1 MKNSLIITLDG
12 HSACGKSTLAKMLS
26 SKMGYKYIDTGA
38 MYRAVTLYF
47 YENNFIDNEGLLK
60 IKGLDFLDEIKI
72 EFSELDSNGKSF
84 VKLNGKI
91 VESEIRNLTISN
103 LVSEVS
109 KYKSIRKKMVH
120 IQQSY
125 GTHGGL
131 VMDGRDIG
139 TVVFPNADVKFWIT
153 ASAETRAQRRL
164 AEMLDNGVE
173 VELNDVVENITRRDF
188 EDENRKE
195 SPLLKPI
202 SAVEIDNSNLSISQ
216 TLDLAMNHVNS
227 ILNKK
232 P

>member
-26 SKMGYKYIDTGA
+26 LKLGYKYIDTGA

-47 YENNFIDNEGLLK
+47 YENNFIDNNGILK
-60 IKGLDFLDEIKI
+60 IKGLNYLDKIKI

-109 KYKSIRKKMVH
+109 KYKLIRKKMVH

-125 GTHGGL
+125 GAHGGL

-139 TVVFPNADVKFWIT
+139 TVVFPSADVKFWIT
-153 ASAETRAQRRL
+153 ASTETRANRRL
-164 AEMLDNGVE
+164 AEMLDNGVD
-173 VELNDVVENITRRDF
+173 VEFNDVLENITRRDF
-188 EDENRKE
+188 EDQNRKE

-202 SAVEIDNSNLSISQ
+202 AAVEIDNSNLSISQ

>member
-26 SKMGYKYIDTGA
+26 LKLGYKYIDTGA

-47 YENNFIDNEGLLK
+47 YENNFIDNNGILK
-60 IKGLDFLDEIKI
+60 IKGLNYLDKIKI

-164 AEMLDNGVE
+164 VEMLDNGVE
-173 VELNDVVENITRRDF
+173 VELNDVLENITRRDF
-188 EDENRKE
+188 EDQNRKE

-202 SAVEIDNSNLSISQ
+202 AAVEIDNSNLSISQ

>member
-1 MKNSLIITLDG
+1 
-12 HSACGKSTLAKMLS
+12 
-26 SKMGYKYIDTGA
+26 
-38 MYRAVTLYF
+38 
-47 YENNFIDNEGLLK
+47 
-60 IKGLDFLDEIKI
+60 
-72 EFSELDSNGKSF
+72 
-84 VKLNGKI
+84 
-91 VESEIRNLTISN
+91 
-103 LVSEVS
+103 
-109 KYKSIRKKMVH
+109 MVH

>member
-47 YENNFIDNEGLLK
+47 YENNFIDNMGLLK

-91 VESEIRNLTISN
+91 VESEIRNLIISN

-125 GTHGGL
+125 ATYGGL

-173 VELNDVVENITRRDF
+173 LELNDVLENITRRDF